1 MRRLPERL
9 QSATDMITVNFS
21 KNELEAI
28 IAGLQEREQRMY
40 NDSLT
45 YRDQGNRIAQLDC
58 LGEMNVAHTLRER
71 LESLAR

>member
-1 MRRLPERL
+1 
-9 QSATDMITVNFS
+9 MITINFS
-21 KNELEAI
+21 KNELEVI
-28 IAGLQEREQRMY
+28 IAGLRERETRMY
-40 NDSLT
+40 NDSIA